1 MQKILILSASAGA
14 GHVRAADALQKAFQE
29 RNANLQV
36 RNLDALLFTR
46 KIFRTLYSK
55 GYLEMVQK
63 QPHLLGWFYDQTDR
77 PWKNEK
83 IRLALDRVHTQPLVK
98 EIRSFDPDLILCT
111 HFLPAEIV
119 SWMRAKKKIRAK
131 HGIVVTDFDAHALW
145 FCHHYDWYFVALEE
159 TALFLERVG
168 IRREAIHVTG
178 IPIDPVFSKP
188 LDKREIRARHKLD
201 PDLTTLLISAGGY
214 GVGPMEKIIT
224 SLSNLD
230 SQLQVLAICGKS
242 EELKAKLESLKK
254 QLQKRAS
261 KLRLHPVGFT
271 SEMDE
276 WMAAADLM
284 IGKPGG
290 LTTSEALA
298 RGLPMLIVNP
308 IPGQEERNADHLLEW
323 GCAVR
328 CNNIVTLDYK
338 LRSLLVAPEKLSRL
352 SANCVQRAHP
362 FAAEQII
369 EIAIA

>member
-1 MQKILILSASAGA
+1 M
-14 GHVRAADALQKAFQE
+14 
-29 RNANLQV
+29 
-36 RNLDALLFTR
+36 
-46 KIFRTLYSK
+46 FRTLYSK

-63 QPHLLGWFYDQTDR
+63 QPHLLGWFYDRTDR

-83 IRLALDRVHTQPLVK
+83 IRLALDRVHTQPLIK
-98 EIRSFDPDLILCT
+98 EIRSHDPDLILCT
-111 HFLPAEIV
+111 HFLPAEMV
-119 SWMRAKKKIRAK
+119 SWMRAKKKTRAR

-168 IRREAIHVTG
+168 IRPEAIHVTG

-188 LDKREIRARHKLD
+188 LDKREIRAKQKLD

-214 GVGPMEKIIT
+214 GVGPMEKIVT

-230 SQLQVLAICGKS
+230 APLQVVAICGKS
-242 EELKAKLESLKK
+242 KELKAKLETMKNH
-254 QLQKRAS
+254 LQRRQS
-261 KLRLHPVGFT
+261 KLRLIPVGFT
-271 SEMDE
+271 REMDE

-298 RGLPMLIVNP
+298 RGLPMMIVNP

-328 CNNIVTLDYK
+328 CNNILTLDYK
-338 LRSLLVAPEKLSRL
+338 LRNLLTAPDMLSRL
-352 SANCVQRAHP
+352 SANCVQWARP
-362 FAAEQII
+362 SAAKQII
-369 EIAIA
+369 EIATA